1 MMKETS
7 RVPRVETFLAPPKE
21 HEGESFEGLPV
32 FAMPGLH
39 AHVQA
44 LATTHFRPSARLLD
58 LGCGAGAL
66 ASRLSSAGFQVTGC
80 DAHPE
85 VFHKHGHI
93 PFVAADLNQDF
104 AERFDAPFEAIVA
117 VEIIEHLEN
126 PWHFM
131 RQCRDLLE
139 PRGKFLLTT
148 PNIDTPRSVLNFIR
162 TGTFKGFSN
171 YDYRKD
177 GHITHLSQWQIDKCT
192 ESAGIRLDA
201 VDTFGP
207 PWGKGLRHLGG
218 KILWLL
224 ARNNPSRIGTIVVAV
239 GSRED
244 AG

>member
-39 AHVQA
+39 AHVQF
-44 LATTHFRPSARLLD
+44 LATAHFRPSARLLD

-85 VFHKHGHI
+85 IFHKHGHI
-93 PFVAADLNQDF
+93 PFVAADLNQNF
-104 AERFDAPFEAIVA
+104 ADRFDAPFEAIVA

-139 PRGKFLLTT
+139 PGGRFLLTT
-148 PNIDTPRSVLNFIR
+148 PNIDTPRSVLNLIIN
-162 TGTFKGFSN
+162 GTFKGFSDH
-171 YDYRKD
+171 DYRKD
-177 GHITHLSQWQIDKCT
+177 GHITHLSQWQIGKCT
-192 ESAGIRLDA
+192 ESAGLRLDA
-201 VDTFGP
+201 VETFGS
-207 PWGKGLRHLGG
+207 PWGKGVRHLGA
-218 KILWLL
+218 KMLWLL

-239 GSRED
+239 GSRQD
-244 AG
+244 VR